1 MAKEPETDKKE
12 DVPPPNAGSS
22 AKMPTDGLTMRD
34 RFALG
39 ALSGLLSAAP
49 SYAGAERLGEAAE
62 RAYALADAMIEQRKV
77 KRAK

>member
-1 MAKEPETDKKE
+1 MAKEPATEKKE
-12 DVPPPNAGSS
+12 DATPPNSGSAAIS
-22 AKMPTDGLTMRD
+22 ADGLTMRD

-62 RAYALADAMIEQRKV
+62 RAYALADAMIEQRKA